1 MKYLKLKLLNVRGV
15 KKMNKELLET
25 GLAALTEA
33 AELVKQAM
41 AAPEIEAKPVGRWK
55 PEIHEKCWWINI
67 AGRVVCMEWGVSEMH
82 KTQYALG
89 NFYRTKEEAQAALDK
104 QLATVRVLDR
114 IAELNA
120 EQGWVADWDDEGQS
134 KYYPL
139 FNYKTNKAR
148 FIKFHC
154 DSYLKQL
161 PDAYYGSEQT
171 IQAVIKEM
179 ADDCKLMLE
188 AG

>member
-1 MKYLKLKLLNVRGV
+1 
-15 KKMNKELLET
+15 MNKELLET

-41 AAPEIEAKPVGRWK
+41 AAPEVEAKPVGRYK
-55 PEIHEKCWWINI
+55 PKYGEEYWCIGGDGNI
-67 AGRVVCMEWGVSEMH
+67 FSVKWMGSHSSEFR
-82 KTQYALG
+82 YALG
-89 NFYRTKEEAQAALDK
+89 NAYRTKEEAQAALDK
-104 QLATVRVLDR
+104 QLATVRILDR

-154 DSYLKQL
+154 ASYLREL
-161 PDAYYGSEQT
+161 PDAYYGSEKT
-171 IQAVIKEM
+171 IEAVIKEM

-188 AG
+188 VGQ